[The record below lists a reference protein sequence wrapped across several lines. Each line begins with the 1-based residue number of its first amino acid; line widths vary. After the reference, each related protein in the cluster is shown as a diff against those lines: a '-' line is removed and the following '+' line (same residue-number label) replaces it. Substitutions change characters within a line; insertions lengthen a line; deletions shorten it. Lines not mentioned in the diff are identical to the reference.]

1 MFLFYVISSG
11 IIMHISPICLYITNI
26 SIQSW
31 FIQKLKETIEGKE
44 ETLRQ
49 SKDAHN
55 KEMAELND
63 ANQELQQRFDKV
75 INIIIHVLI

>member
-1 MFLFYVISSG
+1 
-11 IIMHISPICLYITNI
+11 MHISPICLYITNI

-49 SKDAHN
+49 CKDAHN
-55 KEMAELND
+55 KEMAELNN

-75 INIIIHVLI
+75 INIIIHALI